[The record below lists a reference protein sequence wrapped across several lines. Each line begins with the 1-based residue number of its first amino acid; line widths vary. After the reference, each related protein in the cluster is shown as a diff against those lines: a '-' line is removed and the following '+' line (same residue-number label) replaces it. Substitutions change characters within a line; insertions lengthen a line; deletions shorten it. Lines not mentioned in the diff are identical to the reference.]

1 MRPVPTLAEYDQYRG
16 GVSRCGGRRLSG
28 LRAPRSRTP
37 LISIVTVVRNG
48 ALTLGQTVNSVLSQD
63 YPAIEYLIVDGD
75 SDDGT
80 LEVIRNFEARIDYWL
95 SEPDAGISD
104 AFNKGIALSTGDI
117 IGLLNADDWYE
128 AGGALSAVAR
138 VFEETDADI
147 VYGKLRYWT
156 GGEESYL
163 VKSDANLLASG
174 MTVGHP
180 TVFVRRYCYERFGLF
195 RLDFEQ
201 VMDYEWLL
209 RAKMSGA
216 RFRYLDRCIAN
227 MRSGGIGDRRWRKS
241 VLEVARAR
249 AIHIPKA
256 RGRLHQLAYVGW
268 AITKGTLRRMLEA
281 VGLGIVRRWYHRY
294 FSPVRVSRVR

>member
-1 MRPVPTLAEYDQYRG
+1 MRPAPTLAEYGGQRRG
-16 GVSRCGGRRLSG
+16 AGRCGGKHLSG
-28 LRAPRSRTP
+28 LRASPCRTP
-37 LISIVTVVRNG
+37 RISIVTVVHNG
-48 ALTLGQTVNSVLSQD
+48 AATLGRTVHSVLSQD
-63 YPAIEYLIVDGD
+63 YPAVEYLIVDGG

-80 LEVIRNFEARIDYWL
+80 LEIIRQFEERIDYWL

-104 AFNKGIALSTGDI
+104 AFNKGIALSTGYV

-128 AGGALSAVAR
+128 PGETLSAVAR

-147 VYGKLRYWT
+147 VYGKLRYWAGT
-156 GGEESYL
+156 ERSYL
-163 VKSDANLLASG
+163 VQSDANLLSSG

-180 TVFVRRYCYERFGLF
+180 TVFVRRSCYERLGLF
-195 RLDFEQ
+195 RLDFAQ
-201 VMDYEWLL
+201 AMDYEWLL

-227 MRSGGIGDRRWRKS
+227 MHSGGIGDRRWRKS

-249 AIHIPKA
+249 AMHLPNA
-256 RGRLHQLAYVGW
+256 RSRLHRVAYVAW
-268 AITKGTLRRMLEA
+268 TITKGTLRRTLEA

-294 FSPVRVSRVR
+294 LSPVRVSRIR